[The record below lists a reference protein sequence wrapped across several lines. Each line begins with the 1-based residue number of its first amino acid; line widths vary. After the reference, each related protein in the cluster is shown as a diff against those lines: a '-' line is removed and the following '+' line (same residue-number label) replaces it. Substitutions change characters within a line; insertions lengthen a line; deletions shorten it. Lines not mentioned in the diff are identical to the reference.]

1 MHDSEIE
8 ILSFQLLNKPS
19 SSTDKDNLMLLL
31 VSARSIQRNA
41 NGTVFDATLQTT
53 LLLLMYKQFFVI
65 DIH

>member
-19 SSTDKDNLMLLL
+19 SSTEKDNLMLLL
-31 VSARSIQRNA
+31 VSARSIQKNA

-53 LLLLMYKQFFVI
+53 LLLLMYKLFFMI